1 MENKNLE
8 NRLIRVER
16 AINVYTK
23 DGTEPL
29 EEIDIEGISLDVL
42 KTIVIPEESDPMLYD
57 GYVLDSTQLE
67 RINEL
72 IEDKI
77 KPNHELYN
85 YILVCGGIYDWT

>member
-16 AINVYTK
+16 AIKVYAK
-23 DGTEPL
+23 DGSQPL
-29 EEIDIEGISLDVL
+29 EEIDIDDLSFDVL

-67 RINEL
+67 RI
-72 IEDKI
+72 K
-77 KPNHELYN
+77 
-85 YILVCGGIYDWT
+85 